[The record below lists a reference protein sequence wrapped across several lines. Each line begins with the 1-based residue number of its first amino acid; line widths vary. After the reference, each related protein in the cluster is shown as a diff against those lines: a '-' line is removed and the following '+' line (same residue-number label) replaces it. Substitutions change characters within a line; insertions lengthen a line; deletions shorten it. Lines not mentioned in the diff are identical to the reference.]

1 MKSFFSFILFSLL
14 NVMMVAAAPVTGL
27 QFNGTST
34 SYIDC
39 GSKPEFSPTQFTIE
53 AWVNYQTLN
62 DGYIIS
68 TEGWG
73 AGAEGFKIH
82 TFGSKFEFA
91 IGATTTWTSVLS
103 KADVIA
109 NTWYHIAVTY
119 TAATMSIYIN
129 GVLDNTLSNPGT
141 PMITSTQHLSIGEG
155 SMWKGRAMTGKLSD
169 VRFWNVVR
177 TTDEIVASMN
187 SSLAGSENGL
197 IANWKMNEGTGT
209 AIADAT
215 GNYPLTIPNSI
226 AWFTPTT
233 QGPIR
238 VVCVGNSITAGIGA
252 SDGAHAYPAQL
263 GNLLGNKYIV
273 LNCGV
278 SGRTMLKRGDFPY
291 WNETKYADAKNFDPQ
306 ILIIALG
313 TNDSKSF
320 NWAYKDD
327 FYPDYASM
335 INEFRSGGKNPH
347 IFVCFPPPAFIDN
360 YSITNSVIY
369 HEIIPLVDSIRRTLG
384 TSGIDYYHQLLP
396 YGGNFPDGIHP
407 NDAGALIMAQVA
419 YKAITKKFGITS
431 LKSPVSS
438 TTLTGSE
445 TLTIAINNNNALP
458 MVNVPV
464 AYKID
469 GNTEV
474 KEVIGLIPAN
484 TEVNFTFTHKAD
496 LSQVKDYSI
505 SIYTAID
512 TAKLNDTLNVTVT
525 KYLPMANRALLLS
538 GSNGEVVIPHAAAL
552 MPLTAFTLEAWIYPT
567 KFRTNIYEGT
577 VISKESANG
586 SGYALNVGGDGQG
599 RILIGNPNWVEAVLP
614 AKSILLNQWSHIAGV
629 YDGASLKFYV
639 NGVLKTTTIN
649 AGNIVSSPSPLY
661 IGASSAFGGRGFIGG
676 IDEVSIWKVALNE
689 TEIKNNKDY
698 FLKSSEDGLVA
709 YYHLNHTPGTELI
722 SDTTQNACNGTLQNA
737 DLFSSWMPG
746 VGLMQNVNAEVAKT
760 NVIKGVKIYTDA
772 ARDYIFV
779 KLSDKQNHLK
789 LVITDLAGRQMLKRE
804 FNNLATD
811 FKLDV
816 RNYNKGLY
824 VVNLQS
830 DSGSTS
836 IKIQL

>member
-1 MKSFFSFILFSLL
+1 MKSLVLFILLTLFNILA
-14 NVMMVAAAPVTGL
+14 VPAAPVTGL

-73 AGAEGFKIH
+73 TGAEGFKIH

-91 IGATTTWTSVLS
+91 IGATSTWTSVVS
-103 KADVIA
+103 KADVVA

-119 TAATMSIYIN
+119 TAATMNIYIN
-129 GVLDNTLSNPGT
+129 GILDNTLTNPGT
-141 PMITSTQHLSIGEG
+141 PMIASSQHLSIGEG
-155 SMWKGRAMTGKLSD
+155 SMWKGREMTGKLSD

-177 TTDEIVASMN
+177 TPAEIAAAMN
-187 SSLAGSENGL
+187 SSLTGTETGL

-209 AIADAT
+209 SVADAT
-215 GNYPLTIPNSI
+215 GNYPLTIISSV

-263 GNLLGNKYIV
+263 GNLLGNKYLV

-278 SGRTMLKRGDFPY
+278 SGRTLLKKGDFPY
-291 WNETKYADAKNFDPQ
+291 WNEKKYADAKNFDPQ
-306 ILIIALG
+306 IVLIALG

-320 NWAYKDD
+320 NWLYKSE
-327 FYPDYASM
+327 FYTDYATM

-369 HEIIPLVDSIRRTLG
+369 HEILPLVDSIRTTLG
-384 TSGIDYYHQLLP
+384 TSCIDYYHPLLP

-407 NDAGALIMAQVA
+407 NDAGALFMAQIA
-419 YKAITKKFGITS
+419 FKAITKNLTVTS

-438 TTLTGSE
+438 TTLSGAE
-445 TLTIAINNNNALP
+445 QLTITINNNKALP
-458 MVNVPV
+458 LVNVPV

-469 GNTEV
+469 GNNEV
-474 KEVIGLIPAN
+474 KEVIGSIPAN
-484 TEVNFTFTHKAD
+484 TEINYTFTQKAD

-505 SIYTAID
+505 LIYTAVD
-512 TAKLNDTLNVTVT
+512 TAKTNDTLTLKVT
-525 KYLPMANRALLLS
+525 KYLPAINRALLLS
-538 GSNGEVVIPHAAAL
+538 GSNGEVVIPHTAAL
-552 MPLTAFTLEAWIYPT
+552 MPLTAFTIEAWIYPT

-577 VISKESANG
+577 VISKESSNG
-586 SGYALNVGGDGQG
+586 SGYALNVGGDGQA
-599 RILIGNPNWVEAVLP
+599 RIVIGNPNWVEAVIP
-614 AKSILLNQWSHIAGV
+614 AKSIGLNQWSHIAGV

-639 NGVLKTTTIN
+639 NGILKVTTLN
-649 AGNIVSSPSPLY
+649 AGTIKASPSPVY

-676 IDEVSIWKVALNE
+676 IDEVSIWKIALAE
-689 TEIKNNKDY
+689 TEINYRKDY

-709 YYHLNHTPGTELI
+709 YYHLNQTPGNELI
-722 SDTTQNACNGTLQNA
+722 SDTTQNVYNGTLQNI
-737 DLFSSWMPG
+737 DLFHGWMPG
-746 VGLMQNVNAEVAKT
+746 VELAHNLNTDVVQTK
-760 NVIKGVKIYTDA
+760 VIKGVTVFTDA
-772 ARDYIFV
+772 DRNYLII
-779 KLSDKQNHLK
+779 KLSEKQNHLT
-789 LVITDLAGRQMLKRE
+789 LQISDLSGRQMLKRD
-804 FNNLATD
+804 LKDAGTD
-811 FKLDV
+811 IKLDV
-816 RNYNKGLY
+816 RNYNQGIYIVTLH
-824 VVNLQS
+824 S
-830 DSGSTS
+830 DSGKTS
-836 IKIQL
+836 IKINL

>member
-1 MKSFFSFILFSLL
+1 MKLRISFILLTL
-14 NVMMVAAAPVTGL
+14 IIALQITAAPVTGL

-62 DGYIIS
+62 DGYIMS

-73 AGAEGFKIH
+73 TGAEGFKIH

-103 KADVIA
+103 KTDVIA

-119 TAATMSIYIN
+119 TATTMNIYIN
-129 GVLDNTLSNPGT
+129 GVLDNTLTNPGT
-141 PMITSTQHLSIGEG
+141 PMIASSQHLSIGEG
-155 SMWKGRAMTGKLSD
+155 SMWKGREMTGKLSD
-169 VRFWNVVR
+169 IRFWNVVR
-177 TTDEIVASMN
+177 TQAEIAASMN
-187 SSLAGSENGL
+187 SSLTGTETGL
-197 IANWKMNEGTGT
+197 IADWKMNEGTGT
-209 AIADAT
+209 SIADAT
-215 GNYPLTIPNSI
+215 GNYPLTITNSI

-278 SGRTMLKRGDFPY
+278 SGRTLLKKGDFPY
-291 WNETKYADAKNFDPQ
+291 WNETKYTDAKNFDPQ
-306 ILIIALG
+306 IVIIALG

-320 NWAYKDD
+320 NWVYKSD
-327 FYPDYASM
+327 FYSDYASM

-369 HEIIPLVDSIRRTLG
+369 HEILPLVDSIRTTLG
-384 TSGIDYYHQLLP
+384 TSRIDYYHQLLP

-407 NDAGALIMAQVA
+407 NDAGALIMAQIA
-419 YKAITKKFGITS
+419 YKTLSKNLAIIS

-438 TTLTGSE
+438 TTLSGNES
-445 TLTIAINNNNALP
+445 LTITINNNNALP
-458 MVNVPV
+458 LVNVPV

-469 GNTEV
+469 GKTEV
-474 KEVIGLIPAN
+474 KEVIGSIPAN
-484 TEVNFTFTHKAD
+484 TEVNYTFTHKAD

-505 SIYTAID
+505 SIYTAVD
-512 TAKLNDTLNVTVT
+512 TAKTNDTLTVKVT
-525 KYLPMANRALLLS
+525 KFLPVVNRALLLS
-538 GSNGEVVIPHAAAL
+538 GSNGEVVIPHTADL
-552 MPLTAFTLEAWIYPT
+552 MPLSAFTLEAWIYPT

-599 RILIGNPNWVEAVLP
+599 RIVIGNPNWVEAVLP
-614 AKSILLNQWSHIAGV
+614 AKSISLNQWSHIAGV

-639 NGVLKTTTIN
+639 NGVLKVTTLN
-649 AGNIVSSPSPLY
+649 AGTIVSSPSPLY
-661 IGASSAFGGRGFIGG
+661 IGASTAFGGRGFIGG
-676 IDEVSIWKVALNE
+676 IDEVSIWKKALTQ
-689 TEIKNNKDY
+689 TEINNTKDY
-698 FLKSSEDGLVA
+698 FLKSNEDALVA
-709 YYHLNHTPGTELI
+709 YYHLNRTPGTELI
-722 SDTTQNACNGTLQNA
+722 SDTTLNAYNGTLQNI
-737 DLFSSWMPG
+737 DLFSCWMPG
-746 VGLMQNVNAEVAKT
+746 VELMQNLNAEVTQTK
-760 NVIKGVKIYTDA
+760 VMKGVTVFTDA
-772 ARDYIFV
+772 ARDLLYI
-779 KLSDKQNHLK
+779 KLSDKQTHLT
-789 LVITDLAGRQMLKRE
+789 LVITDLTGKQMLNSALKDSE
-804 FNNLATD
+804 TTI
-811 FKLDV
+811 KLDV

-824 VVNLQS
+824 VVTLQS
-830 DSGSTS
+830 DSGRTS
-836 IKIQL
+836 IKILL